1 MLHSPDN
8 MMIVKQNPLTLDS
21 VSNSV
26 VNTTIPP
33 IPDLN
38 NPIEFEAWRWNC
50 LEEQKIPRDV
60 LANNLLTLNTT
71 IARVRAAMLLATIS
85 PQRSRELAESV
96 IRESQN
102 FEYYMARVQLAHLDC
117 IEACYDS
124 SPKTKIQPCLLILR
138 QLLIDLDKPLQNV
151 AIKRELQ
158 VRTHHILV
166 EACILNEEFE
176 QAKYH
181 AAEVTSIAP
190 AIGLYYL
197 FSSARYQLAN
207 VSFKEGNFQE
217 ALEYYSSIIDNP
229 NTTNVIH
236 QRAIVAKAMTLCGL
250 GDEDAGDALFETL
263 EAPSDPNLP
272 IIGQIERLISY
283 RYPGSAFPVDPK
295 TKTVTPTVQ
304 TVSYIKHILLAQET
318 DLHKVEERRNHLIA
332 GQELMAGLHETAL
345 GWRKV
350 YQRAWSAEIALQ
362 LDDLSLAKLRIP
374 TVKEL
379 LCVPEGFRVL
389 ALANRVA
396 IFERSLPN
404 ELELFKESLD
414 ALVNCLT
421 NFQSH
426 ICRQVAEKLQ
436 LVNPIPLVLASRMV
450 GCPDIVISAASH
462 MMLNLKTRP
471 ISAFKKKGIRPLQ
484 AAKLILD
491 SFDYESDYLLAD
503 GGGQQRSLK
512 QVLVNQY
519 HQRNCWFQ
527 PVPATRVGFVML
539 CLRSACSE
547 KGEQQR
553 LLQTYRDLKR
563 IYGFQPTLH
572 RSEKIAELE
581 YICRHLDLA
590 AQTEPSVSAVGLLFG
605 RME

>member
-1 MLHSPDN
+1 
-8 MMIVKQNPLTLDS
+8 MMIVKQNTLTLDS
-21 VSNSV
+21 VNNSV
-26 VNTTIPP
+26 VDATIPP
-33 IPDLN
+33 IPDLSD
-38 NPIEFEAWRWNC
+38 PAAFEAWRWIC
-50 LEEQKIPRDV
+50 LEEQKILRDIV
-60 LANNLLTLNTT
+60 ANCLLNLNTP
-71 IARVRAAMLLATIS
+71 IARVRAAMLLTTIS
-85 PQRSRELAESV
+85 PQQSRELVESV

-102 FEYYMARVQLAHLDC
+102 FEYYMARVILAQLDC
-117 IEACYDS
+117 VEACYDS
-124 SPKTKIQPCLLILR
+124 SPKTKMQPCLLVLR
-138 QLLIDLDKPLQNV
+138 QLLIDLEKPMQNV

-166 EACILNEEFE
+166 EACIVNEEFE
-176 QAKYH
+176 QARYH

-190 AIGLYYL
+190 AIGLHYL

-207 VSFKEGNFQE
+207 VSFKEGNFRE
-217 ALEYYSSIIDNP
+217 ALEYYSSIIDNQ

-250 GDEDAGDALFETL
+250 GDEDAGDALFDTL
-263 EAPSDPNLP
+263 EAPPDPNLP
-272 IIGQIERLISY
+272 RIGQLERLMSY
-283 RYPGSAFPVDPK
+283 RYPESAFPVDPK

-318 DLHKVEERRNHLIA
+318 DPQKIEERRNHLIA

-362 LDDLSLAKLRIP
+362 LDDLSLARLRIP

-379 LCVPEGFRVL
+379 ACVPEGFRVL

-404 ELELFKESLD
+404 ELEPFKESLD
-414 ALVNCLT
+414 ALVNCLAS
-421 NFQSH
+421 FQPH

-450 GCPDIVISAASH
+450 GCPDVVVSAANH
-462 MMLNLKTRP
+462 VMLNLKTRP

-491 SFDYESDYLLAD
+491 SFGYESDYLLAD

-519 HQRNCWFQ
+519 HQRSCWFQ
-527 PVPATRVGFVML
+527 AVPAARVGFVML
-539 CLRSACSE
+539 CLRSACTE
-547 KGEQQR
+547 KSEQQR
-553 LLQTYRDLKR
+553 LLQAYRDLKR
-563 IYGFQPTLH
+563 IYGFQPILH

-590 AQTEPSVSAVGLLFG
+590 AQTEPSISAVGLLFG